1 MAWTQD
7 DLDKLLKNG
16 ASGVRVITN
25 GNPAS
30 ATPKQPEKEKGKG
43 RYPNVKKE
51 IDPEDGTL
59 IHSRL
64 ETKHRKEYRMLLRTG
79 KIKVYSRQPE
89 FILAGGVK
97 WIGDHLIIHLDGS
110 MEIVDSKGH
119 ETDEF
124 KIKMKLMSEAHPNIK
139 VTIRSK

>member
-1 MAWTQD
+1 M
-7 DLDKLLKNG
+7 
-16 ASGVRVITN
+16 
-25 GNPAS
+25 
-30 ATPKQPEKEKGKG
+30 
-43 RYPNVKKE
+43 
-51 IDPEDGTL
+51 
-59 IHSRL
+59 
-64 ETKHRKEYRMLLRTG
+64 
-79 KIKVYSRQPE
+79 
-89 FILAGGVK
+89 K